1 MGSLTFLLIISVVS
15 YLIYFTYKEIT
26 RPLSFNDDDIK
37 GLKMSIDLSNIKL
50 DKNKKSMIKK
60 ILNDDRTYLI
70 GVVILGIAT
79 LVICTLMIVGV
90 L

>member
-1 MGSLTFLLIISVVS
+1 
-15 YLIYFTYKEIT
+15 
-26 RPLSFNDDDIK
+26 
-37 GLKMSIDLSNIKL
+37 MSIDLSNIKL
-50 DKNKKSMIKK
+50 NKNKKSLLKK

>member
-1 MGSLTFLLIISVVS
+1 
-15 YLIYFTYKEIT
+15 
-26 RPLSFNDDDIK
+26 
-37 GLKMSIDLSNIKL
+37 MSIDLRNIKL
-50 DKNKKSMIKK
+50 DKNKKSILKK

-79 LVICTLMIVGV
+79 LVICTLMMVGV

>member
-1 MGSLTFLLIISVVS
+1 
-15 YLIYFTYKEIT
+15 
-26 RPLSFNDDDIK
+26 
-37 GLKMSIDLSNIKL
+37 MSIDLRNIKL
-50 DKNKKSMIKK
+50 DKNKKSILKK

>member
-1 MGSLTFLLIISVVS
+1 
-15 YLIYFTYKEIT
+15 
-26 RPLSFNDDDIK
+26 
-37 GLKMSIDLSNIKL
+37 MSIDLSNIKL
-50 DKNKKSMIKK
+50 DKNKKSTLKK

-90 L
+90 LWVKKIQQLYMS

>member
-1 MGSLTFLLIISVVS
+1 M
-15 YLIYFTYKEIT
+15 
-26 RPLSFNDDDIK
+26 N
-37 GLKMSIDLSNIKL
+37 IDLSNIKL

-60 ILNDDRTYLI
+60 ILNDDRTYFI
-70 GVVILGIAT
+70 GVVILGIA

>member
-1 MGSLTFLLIISVVS
+1 
-15 YLIYFTYKEIT
+15 
-26 RPLSFNDDDIK
+26 
-37 GLKMSIDLSNIKL
+37 MSIDLSNIKL
-50 DKNKKSMIKK
+50 NKNKKSMIKK

-90 L
+90 LWYAVVMYR

>member
-1 MGSLTFLLIISVVS
+1 MILKRLIIK
-15 YLIYFTYKEIT
+15 LKI
-26 RPLSFNDDDIK
+26 LK

-50 DKNKKSMIKK
+50 DKNKKSILKK
-60 ILNDDRTYLI
+60 ILNDDRTYFI

>member
-1 MGSLTFLLIISVVS
+1 
-15 YLIYFTYKEIT
+15 
-26 RPLSFNDDDIK
+26 
-37 GLKMSIDLSNIKL
+37 MSIDLSNIKL
-50 DKNKKSMIKK
+50 DKNKKSILKK
-60 ILNDDRTYLI
+60 ILNDDRAYFI

>member
-1 MGSLTFLLIISVVS
+1 
-15 YLIYFTYKEIT
+15 
-26 RPLSFNDDDIK
+26 
-37 GLKMSIDLSNIKL
+37 MSIDLSNIKL
-50 DKNKKSMIKK
+50 NKNKKSMIKKIKK

>member
-1 MGSLTFLLIISVVS
+1 
-15 YLIYFTYKEIT
+15 
-26 RPLSFNDDDIK
+26 
-37 GLKMSIDLSNIKL
+37 MSIDLSNIKL
-50 DKNKKSMIKK
+50 NKNKKSMIKK

-90 L
+90 LWVKKIKQLYMD

>member
-1 MGSLTFLLIISVVS
+1 
-15 YLIYFTYKEIT
+15 
-26 RPLSFNDDDIK
+26 
-37 GLKMSIDLSNIKL
+37 MSINLSNIKL

-60 ILNDDRTYLI
+60 ILNDDRTYFI

-90 L
+90 LWAKKIMYILYIL

>member
-1 MGSLTFLLIISVVS
+1 
-15 YLIYFTYKEIT
+15 
-26 RPLSFNDDDIK
+26 
-37 GLKMSIDLSNIKL
+37 MSIDLSNIKL
-50 DKNKKSMIKK
+50 DKNKKSILKK

-79 LVICTLMIVGV
+79 LVISTLMIEGV

>member
-1 MGSLTFLLIISVVS
+1 MNSTTGI
-15 YLIYFTYKEIT
+15 
-26 RPLSFNDDDIK
+26 N
-37 GLKMSIDLSNIKL
+37 LSNIKL

-60 ILNDDRTYLI
+60 ILSDDRTYFI

-90 L
+90 LWVKKIKQLFMD

>member
-1 MGSLTFLLIISVVS
+1 
-15 YLIYFTYKEIT
+15 
-26 RPLSFNDDDIK
+26 
-37 GLKMSIDLSNIKL
+37 MSIDLSNIKL

-60 ILNDDRTYLI
+60 ILNDDHRTYLI

-90 L
+90 LW

>member
-1 MGSLTFLLIISVVS
+1 MNSTTG
-15 YLIYFTYKEIT
+15 
-26 RPLSFNDDDIK
+26 
-37 GLKMSIDLSNIKL
+37 IDLSNIKL
-50 DKNKKSMIKK
+50 NKNKKSILKK

-90 L
+90 LWVKKIQQLYMD

>member
-1 MGSLTFLLIISVVS
+1 
-15 YLIYFTYKEIT
+15 
-26 RPLSFNDDDIK
+26 
-37 GLKMSIDLSNIKL
+37 MSIDLSNIKL
-50 DKNKKSMIKK
+50 DKNKKFMIKK

>member
-1 MGSLTFLLIISVVS
+1 MMH
-15 YLIYFTYKEIT
+15 
-26 RPLSFNDDDIK
+26 N
-37 GLKMSIDLSNIKL
+37 DLSNIKL
-50 DKNKKSMIKK
+50 DKNKKSILKK

-79 LVICTLMIVGV
+79 LVICTLMIIGV